1 MTQVRDLDE
10 PITRRPAGQ
19 SDVPLSVMQQ
29 RMYHL
34 CTSYP
39 GTSSPI
45 MYVCWRVRGPLD
57 VDAWT
62 RSVDALVNRHEGL
75 RTVFPTDDGTPIAR
89 IAPPSGLPTERIDLT
104 GMPADQREAYATEM
118 LRGRVRQLLDLAVG
132 PLVSSVLIDLD
143 VDDHV
148 WCLTVHHVLAD
159 GTSVALLGRDMRAL
173 YQAETGGGDADLPEL
188 SIGYGDVA
196 VWQQRMSG
204 AGEADSLA
212 YWLDRLAGVPYLE
225 LPTDAPRPAEK
236 GTRIEQL
243 EHVLAGDLAER
254 LEAYATSAGA
264 TLFMVLL
271 AGMTALFTV
280 ESGQDDVCIGTL
292 VAGRDRLETE
302 PVVGL
307 FYNTLALRCDTSGNP
322 TFREL
327 VDRSCATAIDA
338 FDRSNVP
345 FGRIVT
351 ALDLPRDLSRTQVFQ
366 SMLIL
371 HTEQDAG
378 DVLDVAGLRINHFLS
393 VAPQSIHDL
402 VLHAWRGPRVLSI
415 DLRFDGALFTPDTI
429 TRMARRYETM
439 LRAAVDDPQIRLFE
453 MALLSET

>member
-1 MTQVRDLDE
+1 MIPVRDRDE
-10 PITRRPAGQ
+10 PITRRPAGV
-19 SDVPLSVMQQ
+19 SDVPLSIMQQ

-45 MYVCWRVRGPLD
+45 MYVCWRLRGPLD

-75 RTVFPTDDGTPIAR
+75 RTLFPVDDGTPIAR
-89 IAPPSGLPTERIDLT
+89 IRPETGLDTERLDLT
-104 GMPADQREAYATEM
+104 DLPVDERADAATE
-118 LRGRVRQLLDLAVG
+118 LLRVRVRKLLDLAEG
-132 PLVSSVLIDLD
+132 PLVGSLLITLGE
-143 VDDHV
+143 DDHV

-159 GTSVALLGRDMRAL
+159 GTSLTLLGRDMRAL
-173 YQAETGGGDADLPEL
+173 YNVATGGDAEL
-188 SIGYGDVA
+188 IEPSIGYGDFA
-196 VWQQRMSG
+196 IWQQQMSAIG
-204 AGEADSLA
+204 GDASVE

-236 GTRIEQL
+236 GTRIQQL
-243 EHVLAGDLAER
+243 EHVLDGELAER

-271 AGMTALFTV
+271 AAMTALFTL

-327 VDRSCATAIDA
+327 VDRSAATALDA
-338 FDRSNVP
+338 FDRSDVP
-345 FGRIVT
+345 FGKIVT

-378 DVLDVAGLRINHFLS
+378 DVLDVGDLRINHFLS

-402 VLHAWRGPRVLSI
+402 VLHAWRGPKVLSI
-415 DLRFDGALFTPDTI
+415 DLRFDGALFTAETVA
-429 TRMARRYETM
+429 RMARRYESM
-439 LRAAVDDPQIRLFE
+439 LRAALDDPQIRLFE
-453 MALLSET
+453 MAMLSET